1 MTGQILTRSES
12 PNHVDHHPIITMKPP
27 ILATGYYSSYLDLIR
42 DWLNIICSWSAFLPL
57 LVCWCALCAPDYD
70 QDYRPLSLWTIR
82 KCYTVTSSN
91 AIINLRDM
99 GPIVSGP
106 VTRCDVGYHP
116 ATSKLWEHSW
126 HLVTWWQLCQTLAV
140 TRAWDRIS
148 SHFNFQ
154 LDPMELN
161 NTRKVKREILF
172 FNRVPKVG
180 SQTTMELLKQL
191 SVKNHF
197 HYHKDKTQKVEQIKL
212 PYSKEVSKISKLDNF
227 VKVMFSNELFR
238 NGLQIFLSF
247 WSPPLPM

>member
-1 MTGQILTRSES
+1 MTQ
-12 PNHVDHHPIITMKPP
+12 
-27 ILATGYYSSYLDLIR
+27 
-42 DWLNIICSWSAFLPL
+42 
-57 LVCWCALCAPDYD
+57 AL
-70 QDYRPLSLWTIR
+70 
-82 KCYTVTSSN
+82 
-91 AIINLRDM
+91 
-99 GPIVSGP
+99 
-106 VTRCDVGYHP
+106 
-116 ATSKLWEHSW
+116 
-126 HLVTWWQLCQTLAV
+126 
-140 TRAWDRIS
+140 DRIS

-212 PYSKEVSKISKLDNF
+212 PYSKEVSKISNF
-227 VKVMFSNELFR
+227 VKVIFSNELFR

-247 WSPPLPM
+247 